1 MNTGKEND
9 EAEASENTECKDDQS
24 KETEIEDTENNSS
37 DDSSDD
43 GQEVEGLNFSW
54 AVIPDKN
61 ISISQII
68 NEEISFAAPN
78 VEASEGSVD
87 DGDNSQFEFHLPND
101 ESMMV
106 EDQNSEPIEDFESQE
121 AAVSKLVFTSEKDSK
136 DESEKN
142 ESDESIKDESM
153 SEMSLVVEDDPPV
166 LSRTSTLPLEE
177 EEEKE
182 EEQQEMEEVMEEGDK
197 KVEVS
202 EDTNTH
208 EEATKLIEDQKEV
221 TENIETPEVAE
232 EDERTK
238 VEEAIQPENPQTPT
252 TVEQPE
258 TPVRRSTRKSS
269 NSSLKTDSTPLTP
282 TRRSARKAKT
292 PSKRERSPVELD
304 ITTQLEAIEEENSR
318 SSADFKAQMDQET
331 TTRPLRSSNRKQVE
345 ETGKEEKQR
354 LSTSQTPATPVR
366 RSRRLSGATP
376 VTTPVLPSRG
386 RRVSGA
392 QGRATNTP
400 IITETEEHQE
410 KFDTLELRSRD
421 VVETLSLTSDFG
433 QNSPGG
439 KTRGRGRGKGVTAEA
454 TTAEESELEISA
466 KKEGAQ
472 SSLDA
477 NAVTPKR
484 ASKSS
489 LGDPSP
495 VTPRRSSRSSRKVDL
510 SLEEVELKTP
520 TTPDKISAIPKHLT
534 PLKDDAKTPTRRTR
548 RSSATEGS
556 SEQVR
561 TPVRKSRRLSG
572 ASTEF
577 ITAPDGGLISGVTP
591 RRTPRSRRH
600 NTSVRAEDVETAL
613 AGSNTPLPT
622 LVEDVES
629 EAPEAVSESLAPR
642 RGRGR
647 GSKSSA
653 AGSVT
658 SLDVISEEGVTDL
671 PSQPAKPSSS
681 KRKQEPGE
689 EVEVTGPPAKRRSRR
704 ATLSNPGTVLDT
716 DVDLLGS
723 PLAVTDVGERR
734 KSTSSV
740 AATKKKYLP
749 VKKKTSVRIK

>member
-1 MNTGKEND
+1 MV
-9 EAEASENTECKDDQS
+9 AE
-24 KETEIEDTENNSS
+24 
-37 DDSSDD
+37 
-43 GQEVEGLNFSW
+43 
-54 AVIPDKN
+54 
-61 ISISQII
+61 
-68 NEEISFAAPN
+68 
-78 VEASEGSVD
+78 
-87 DGDNSQFEFHLPND
+87 H
-101 ESMMV
+101 
-106 EDQNSEPIEDFESQE
+106 
-121 AAVSKLVFTSEKDSK
+121 
-136 DESEKN
+136 
-142 ESDESIKDESM
+142 
-153 SEMSLVVEDDPPV
+153 
-166 LSRTSTLPLEE
+166 
-177 EEEKE
+177 
-182 EEQQEMEEVMEEGDK
+182 
-197 KVEVS
+197 
-202 EDTNTH
+202 
-208 EEATKLIEDQKEV
+208 
-221 TENIETPEVAE
+221 IETPEVAE
-232 EDERTK
+232 EDEGTK
-238 VEEAIQPENPQTPT
+238 VEESIQPENPQTPN

-269 NSSLKTDSTPLTP
+269 NSSLKSDSTPLTP
-282 TRRSARKAKT
+282 TRRSARKTKT

-318 SSADFKAQMDQET
+318 SSSDFKAQLDQET
-331 TTRPLRSSNRKQVE
+331 TTRPLRSSK
-345 ETGKEEKQR
+345 TGKEEKQR

-376 VTTPVLPSRG
+376 VTTPVLPTRG

-400 IITETEEHQE
+400 TITETEEHQE

-439 KTRGRGRGKGVTAEA
+439 KTKGKGRGKGVTAEA
-454 TTAEESELEISA
+454 TTAEESELETSA

-484 ASKSS
+484 GSKSS
-489 LGDPSP
+489 RGDPSP

-520 TTPDKISAIPKHLT
+520 TTPDKISALPKHLT

-561 TPVRKSRRLSG
+561 TPVRKSTRLSG

-577 ITAPDGGLISGVTP
+577 MTAPDGGLISGATP

-613 AGSNTPLPT
+613 AGTNTPLPT

-629 EAPEAVSESLAPR
+629 EEAVSENLAPR

-653 AGSVT
+653 AASVT

-681 KRKQEPGE
+681 RSKRKQEVEE
-689 EVEVTGPPAKRRSRR
+689 EVEMTAPPAKRRSRR
-704 ATLSNPGTVLDT
+704 ATLFNPGTVLGT

-740 AATKKKYLP
+740 TATKKKYLP